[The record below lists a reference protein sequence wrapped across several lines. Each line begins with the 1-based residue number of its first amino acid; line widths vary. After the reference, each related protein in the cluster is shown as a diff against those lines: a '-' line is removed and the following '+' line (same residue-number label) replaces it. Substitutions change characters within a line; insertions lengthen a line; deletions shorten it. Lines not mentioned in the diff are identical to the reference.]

1 MFRVFQFII
10 MTMIL
15 VGVSPASA
23 QIEVVS
29 LNYGN
34 NTIDLDGDGKTEQVV
49 KSWRENFNAH
59 GYHTYLFLEDRKSY
73 KGQITATITVLDPG
87 KGLHRD
93 MARSSE
99 GADCTVTD
107 YTLVQAN
114 DAPALVLLK
123 SSRPTTDGF
132 GGKHPVTFEF
142 YKLARNEEG
151 IPGDPHRYWQR
162 YKTITSKQT
171 YCDVHNA
178 IKAEIVGY

>member
-1 MFRVFQFII
+1 MFRVFPFVIVAAVLI
-10 MTMIL
+10 CAA
-15 VGVSPASA
+15 PALA
-23 QIEVVS
+23 QMEIVP
-29 LNYGN
+29 LNYGSN
-34 NTIDLDGDGKTEQVV
+34 AIDLDGDGNSEQIV

-59 GYHTYLFLEDRKSY
+59 GYHSYLFLENRKSDN
-73 KGQITATITVLDPG
+73 GQITSTITILAPD

-114 DAPALVLLK
+114 DESALVLLK
-123 SSRPTTDGF
+123 SSRPTTDGY

-142 YKLARNEEG
+142 YKLARNEES

-162 YKTITSKQT
+162 YKSITSKQT

-178 IKAEIVGY
+178 MKAELLQ